1 MPQIFIASDHAGFE
15 LKQYLI
21 EKFQGKLQDLGTYSA
36 ESCDYPIYA
45 HKLTEEVLHTPD
57 SIGILICGSGVGMSI
72 AANREKG
79 IRAALCS
86 NEEIAELSRKH
97 NDANVLVLG
106 ARFISRQCA
115 VNCVNK
121 FLQTQFE
128 GGRHLRRVELID
140 GDLLNRNSK

>member
-1 MPQIFIASDHAGFE
+1 MSQIFIASDHAGFE

-21 EKFQGKLQDLGTYSA
+21 ETFQGKLQDLGTYSA
-36 ESCDYPIYA
+36 DSCDYPIYA
-45 HKLTEEVLHTPD
+45 DKLTEEVLLTPN
-57 SIGILICGSGVGMSI
+57 SVGILICGSGVGMSI
-72 AANREKG
+72 AANRKKG

-106 ARFISRQCA
+106 ARFISKEDA
-115 VNCVNK
+115 VNCVRK

-128 GGRHLRRVELID
+128 GGRHARRIELID
-140 GDLLNRNSK
+140 SK